1 MGVLIGMIVFRSD
14 HGKSLAI
21 SDDWSST
28 GRSLSQHTLN
38 THTVVTVNNKVLYT
52 RIVQPPVFT

>member
-1 MGVLIGMIVFRSD
+1 MGKVWPYLMIGAARV
-14 HGKSLAI
+14 G
-21 SDDWSST
+21 
-28 GRSLSQHTLN
+28 LSHNTLN